1 MNNESQVFVG
11 IDIGTSF
18 IKIIAIQAANNSM
31 NVVGVGVAESKG
43 VNKGMIVDIDQT
55 IADIKAAQADLNKK
69 SQIPMDQVTV
79 GIPTGHL
86 TIEELKGSIKLG
98 DNPREIT
105 EEDLRNLVT
114 QILGKHQVLDRD
126 FVGFSSEEFIVDNF
140 DGIHDPFGMMGMS
153 LSIKCLAYSIPKT
166 IFQNIIKAIK
176 GAGFTVRN
184 VVLNPVAIAAVALSG
199 AQREMGTVLIDAGSG
214 ETSVNVFQN
223 GCLQISDTIFEG
235 GKNVT
240 SDISKV
246 LQISNQDAETVKI
259 DYGSLRSQNIPAGE
273 SFVIKS
279 LDRVKEIEISDQY
292 LSEIIG
298 ARFEQIFD
306 KVKQILVSSSA
317 FNLPGGIIIT
327 GGNSALPGTKDQV
340 SILLEKQVTIY
351 VPDQIGVRNQ
361 IYTVVYGLIIHTLH
375 ISKVQKTL
383 EETLNFNFHET
394 TPSGKQT
401 EQAIESEED
410 LTSEAEKKVKSKKN
424 KKNNGIMSSLKKWIY
439 NLFE

>member
-18 IKIIAIQAANNSM
+18 IKIIAMQAANHSL

-79 GIPTGHL
+79 GIPAGHL
-86 TIEELKGSIKLG
+86 TIEELKGSLKFA
-98 DNPREIT
+98 DSPREIT
-105 EEDLRNLVT
+105 EQDLHNLVT
-114 QILGKHQVLDRD
+114 QIVSKHQTVERD
-126 FVGFSSEEFIVDNF
+126 FVGFAGEEFIVDQF
-140 DGIHDPFGMMGMS
+140 DGINDPLGMMGMS
-153 LSIKCLAYSIPKT
+153 LRMRFLAYSIPKT
-166 IFQNIIKAIK
+166 ISQNIIKAVQ
-176 GAGFTVRN
+176 GAGLTIRN
-184 VVLNPVAIAAVALSG
+184 VVLNPVAIAAVALNG

-214 ETSVNVFQN
+214 ETSVSIFQN
-223 GCLQISDTIFEG
+223 GCLQSSDTIFEG

-246 LQISNQDAETVKI
+246 LQISNQDAESVKI
-259 DYGSLRSQNIPAGE
+259 DYGSLRIQEQPSEE

-279 LDRVKEIEISDQY
+279 LDQMQEIEISDQY
-292 LSEIIG
+292 LAEIIS
-298 ARFEQIFD
+298 ARFEQIFN
-306 KVKQILVSSSA
+306 KIKQNLTSSGA

-340 SILLEKQVTIY
+340 SQLLQKQVTVYI
-351 VPDQIGVRNQ
+351 PDQIGVRSQ
-361 IYTVVYGLIIHTLH
+361 IYAVVYGMIIHTLH
-375 ISKVQKTL
+375 ISRVQRAL
-383 EETLNFNFHET
+383 EGTLNFNLHDT
-394 TPSGKQT
+394 TFSNEPV
-401 EQAIESEED
+401 EQVAESSNTAV
-410 LTSEAEKKVKSKKN
+410 LEATTKSKKE
-424 KKNNGIMSSLKKWIY
+424 KKEKNSGIMSSLRKWIY